1 MNRIVRDSLTIYKKL
16 VIKGN
21 IFVATHERDLE
32 TIDNLMSYTPI
43 SGEYDNLTIEGNLV
57 VCEYDENCDVT
68 INGMILSDWDLP
80 SAF

>member
-16 VIKGN
+16 VIKGT

-32 TIDNLMSYTPI
+32 TIDDLMSYTPI

-68 INGMILSDWDLP
+68 INGMILSDWDFP